1 MHYTAQ
7 SFGQFRKV
15 VVGSNPVAGT
25 CCLLFTEIFDYIDI
39 QLFLPNCLDSI
50 SQSFSSYL
58 IYFQYKF
65 FGRAEE
71 ANMYER
77 INKKLL
83 ELRKNQKVLI
93 HMTLKT

>member
-1 MHYTAQ
+1 MNINLPI
-7 SFGQFRKV
+7 RK
-15 VVGSNPVAGT
+15 
-25 CCLLFTEIFDYIDI
+25 L
-39 QLFLPNCLDSI
+39 LDSI